1 MKPLKVLTS
10 ILFIAAMAILLAN
23 LFSLPPIPTFIGLAA
38 FSAFVPMPQG
48 VALMA
53 IQKEIW
59 TKDIIDNLFKNNEFA
74 AMAFNADQYVLA
86 GRVVHIPQAGAP
98 SAINKNVTS
107 FPVNALKR
115 TDTEVLY
122 NLDTFYSTPRHIER
136 IEQYELSYDKR
147 QSAMGEDQA
156 ALIQAAMDN
165 LLYRWAF
172 KPSNNAVPSTPA
184 NVVLTTGAATSIDL
198 IGGATGQRKTFTKD
212 VVGRIKKAMDVAN
225 IPATGRVAL
234 LTAYHHQQFL
244 DSLSDAAQTNFHRHA
259 DMEKGIIGEHL
270 GFKFMMRSEV
280 LRFRKVSS
288 VWTPVD
294 EQDAGFEASTKT
306 GDSGASLFYQSSCVE
321 RAKGQVDIF
330 DNPNRAEYYGDIY
343 SMELRLGGRQRRAAG
358 VYAVVEDIH
367 TE

>member
-1 MKPLKVLTS
+1 MKPKKLLTS
-10 ILFIAAMAILLAN
+10 ILFIAAMAVLLSN
-23 LFSLPPIPTFIGLAA
+23 LFALPPVPTFVGLVC
-38 FSAFVPMPQG
+38 FSVFVPMPKG

-53 IQKEIW
+53 IQREIW
-59 TKDIIDNLFKNNEFA
+59 TKDIVDNLFKNNEFA
-74 AMAFNADQYVLA
+74 QMAFNADQYVLA
-86 GRVVHIPQAGAP
+86 GKVVHIPQAGAP

-115 TDTEVLY
+115 TDSEILY

-136 IEQYELSYDKR
+136 IEQYELEYDKR

-172 KPSNNAVPSTPA
+172 KPSNNAVGTTPV
-184 NVVLTTGAATSIDL
+184 NVVVTTGAATSVDL
-198 IGGATGQRKTFTKD
+198 VGGATGERKTFTKD

-225 IPATGRVAL
+225 IPAQGRVAL
-234 LTAYHHQQFL
+234 LTAYHHQQFI
-244 DSLSDAAQTNFHRHA
+244 DSLSDSALTNFYRVA
-259 DMEKGIIGEHL
+259 DATKGIIGEYL
-270 GFKFMMRSEV
+270 GFKFYMRSEV

-288 VWTPVD
+288 VWTPID
-294 EQDAGFEASTKT
+294 EQDAGFAASTKT
-306 GDSGASLFYQSSCVE
+306 GDSGASLFYQKDCVE

-343 SMELRLGGRQRRAAG
+343 SMELRLGGRQRRAEG
-358 VYAVVEDIH
+358 VYAVVEDIV
-367 TE
+367 